1 MKKTTELF
9 LSFLKIGAFTIGGGY
24 AMIPLMQQEIVEKKK
39 WLKPEEVIDMVAI
52 SESTP
57 GVLAVNFATYV
68 GYKVAG
74 FWGSIVATL
83 SVVLPAFLIILLL
96 STVLAAYQDSAVVQ
110 AVLKGIKAGVV
121 VLLMR
126 AIVKLVKI
134 CRLTPFNLVMI
145 LATVLVSL
153 LVKGIVFYVLI
164 SGALIGIIYGLIWKK
179 EGHKE

>member
-74 FWGSIVATL
+74 LWGSIVATL

-110 AVLKGIKAGVV
+110 FVLKGLETGVV
-121 VLLMR
+121 VLSMQ

-179 EGHKE
+179 EGHKV